1 MEISENISQSGTFSL
16 TTKSSLLR
24 EIQTGSE
31 SAWHEFYGRYAAMIS
46 RIGEKRQ
53 LTAEECDD
61 LMIDVMVIF
70 WKKVDSYLSEPQ
82 QPGAF
87 RKYLGK
93 LANNV
98 AERIFRKNRQTPP
111 PPMPPDDDYP
121 DGIDELYMEEWR
133 NFIFTKALEDL
144 QLAVDTDTY
153 NVFYMSVVQKRPVED
168 IVKVTRK
175 TPNNIYV
182 IRCRCLKKLKQL
194 IAHYRQCEEAELSRH
209 SHKNIQPD

>member
-24 EIQTGSE
+24 EIQSGSE
-31 SAWHEFYGRYAAMIS
+31 SAWHEFYSRYAAMIS

-87 RKYLGK
+87 RK
-93 LANNV
+93 
-98 AERIFRKNRQTPP
+98 
-111 PPMPPDDDYP
+111 
-121 DGIDELYMEEWR
+121 
-133 NFIFTKALEDL
+133 
-144 QLAVDTDTY
+144 
-153 NVFYMSVVQKRPVED
+153 
-168 IVKVTRK
+168 
-175 TPNNIYV
+175 
-182 IRCRCLKKLKQL
+182 
-194 IAHYRQCEEAELSRH
+194 
-209 SHKNIQPD
+209 